1 MDGTLVDSEPRWTQ
15 FQMRLVEEF
24 GGALT
29 QADCLSLIGTQ
40 MKVTA
45 AVLQR
50 AGVRLSA
57 EDIILRLSEEVT
69 QSLRREVPWQPG
81 AYELVQE
88 VAEAGIPQA
97 IVTTSRR
104 FMAQAV
110 VNELPCGAIS
120 VVVAGEDVSHGKP
133 DPAPYLRAIDL
144 LGADPASCVAIEDS
158 ATGIA
163 SALAAGVVTI
173 GVPRVA
179 AVEGLTGWVRFES
192 LLGVTL
198 EDLSL
203 LLARGG
209 GS

>member
-1 MDGTLVDSEPRWTQ
+1 MDGTLVDSEPRWTE

-24 GGALT
+24 GGVLT
-29 QADCLSLIGTQ
+29 QADCLSLVGTQ
-40 MKVTA
+40 LEVTA
-45 AVLQR
+45 EVLQL

-81 AYELVQE
+81 AYELVRA

-97 IVTTSRR
+97 MVTTSRR

-110 VNELPCGAIS
+110 VDELPRGAIS
-120 VVVAGEDVSHGKP
+120 VVVAGEDVSRGKP

-144 LGADPASCVAIEDS
+144 LGAESTSCVAIEDS

-173 GVPRVA
+173 AVPHVTTV
-179 AVEGLTGWVRFES
+179 VELTGWVRFES
-192 LLGVTL
+192 LLDVTL
-198 EDLSL
+198 ADLSRL
-203 LLARGG
+203 VARGA
-209 GS
+209 SS